1 MNLIPNVS
9 PKAFSF
15 SAVVVGYLLLDDLT
29 AREQNALG
37 NWLMLT
43 AQVLCTNG
51 FYKQVQS
58 ERKMNQNKSINI
70 NEVEDSIII
79 LEKMV
84 AAINKEIE
92 ELKKN

>member
-1 MNLIPNVS
+1 
-9 PKAFSF
+9 
-15 SAVVVGYLLLDDLT
+15 
-29 AREQNALG
+29 
-37 NWLMLT
+37 MLT